1 MQARVHARPDGLPG
15 MAGFGCIGRGTLP
28 LIERQIV
35 PDPAVVTLTKPSP
48 EHAALRP
55 GVACATCPS
64 PGRREVTAT

>member
-15 MAGFGCIGRGTLP
+15 MAGFACIGRGTLP
-28 LIERQIV
+28 LIERQIA

-48 EHAALRP
+48 ALAALCP
-55 GVACATCPS
+55 GVACAKCPS